1 VGLDMMPL
9 VKTQYARSGD
19 VRIAYQVVGNG
30 PLDLVWVPG
39 FISNLDHNWNEPG
52 FVHFQSR
59 LAAFS
64 RLIMFDKRGTGLS
77 DRVGTVPTLEQR
89 MDDVRAVMDAVGSHR
104 AALFGISEGGPMCLL
119 FAATY
124 PERVQAL
131 VLFGT
136 YANSSARG
144 LPPETPAALAE
155 RLDRN
160 WGAGDSLRDF
170 APSKVSDEQFRQ
182 WWAGFERLGASPS
195 AVIAL
200 LQMNNE
206 IDVRHVLPSIH
217 VPTLVIHRAQDCR
230 MSVEAGRYLGAHI
243 PNARYV
249 ELPGV
254 DHVLWVGDTDR
265 IADEIEEFL
274 TGSRSASEPDRVLA
288 TVLFTDIVDSTK
300 KAAELGDHGWRDLLD
315 QHDKATRREIA
326 RFRGREVKTLGDGFL
341 ATFDGPA
348 RAVRCAYGI
357 AQAMHPLGIAVRS
370 GLHTGE
376 IEMKGEDVAGIA
388 VHIAARVAALAGAD
402 EVVVSSTVRDLVAG
416 SGLRFREMG
425 SRTLKGL
432 SDEVRLFSVDPSSGV

>member
-1 VGLDMMPL
+1 
-9 VKTQYARSGD
+9 
-19 VRIAYQVVGNG
+19 
-30 PLDLVWVPG
+30 
-39 FISNLDHNWNEPG
+39 
-52 FVHFQSR
+52 
-59 LAAFS
+59 
-64 RLIMFDKRGTGLS
+64 
-77 DRVGTVPTLEQR
+77 
-89 MDDVRAVMDAVGSHR
+89 VRAVMDAIGSHR

-144 LPPETPAALAE
+144 LPPETPEALVD

-160 WGAGDSLRDF
+160 WGTGESLRDF
-170 APSKVSDEQFRQ
+170 APSRVSDEQFRQ

-200 LQMNNE
+200 LQMNSE

-243 PNARYV
+243 ADAKYV
-249 ELPGV
+249 EVPGV
-254 DHVLWVGDTDR
+254 DHVLWAGDTDR

-274 TGSRSASEPDRVLA
+274 TGSRSASEPNRVLA
-288 TVLFTDIVDSTK
+288 TVLFTDIVDSTRR
-300 KAAELGDHGWRDLLD
+300 AAELGDRGWRLLLD
-315 QHDKATRREIA
+315 RHDAAVRQEIA

-348 RAVRCAYGI
+348 RAVRCACGV
-357 AQAMHPLGIAVRS
+357 ARAMGPFGIAVRS

-376 IEMKGEDVAGIA
+376 IEIKGEDIGGIA
-388 VHIAARVAALAGAD
+388 VHMASRIATLAGAD

-416 SGLRFREMG
+416 SGLRFRDMG
-425 SRTLKGL
+425 SRSLKGL
-432 SDEVRLFSVDPSSGV
+432 SDELRLFSADVGSAF